1 MDGWAVASRAAT
13 AWLSAVRLPGSES
26 WEMPSGV
33 RFLKSSRIRTQA
45 FFGAMRG
52 RTGTATPPR
61 RGITRRRRSSVQK
74 MGPEVSGG
82 GGGGAGEGAGGGGGG
97 GGGCGG
103 GGPLRGLLLG
113 LHLRLGF
120 RSGGLR
126 SRGSGGGGGRHCGG
140 GGATGLRGALLLFL
154 GRELVVLGLG
164 LHVGGEGL
172 LLGLSVRADASPA
185 HGEAGALEI
194 DLPEFLR

>member
-82 GGGGAGEGAGGGGGG
+82 GGGGAG
-97 GGGCGG
+97 
-103 GGPLRGLLLG
+103 
-113 LHLRLGF
+113 
-120 RSGGLR
+120 
-126 SRGSGGGGGRHCGG
+126 
-140 GGATGLRGALLLFL
+140 GGATSGGFSSVFTFAWAFGAEAF
-154 GRELVVLGLG
+154 GAAG
-164 LHVGGEGL
+164 
-172 LLGLSVRADASPA
+172 A
-185 HGEAGALEI
+185 GEAGAVTAAEEV
-194 DLPEFLR
+194 PPASV